1 MRNENTKQTKGVEMK
16 TLIQQGYKII
26 DSSNDCANY
35 AKANED
41 GTVTVETL
49 YRYGK
54 SVVKTY
60 TKDEFIA
67 WRNDVDGTKEVS
79 LADVKTWT
87 VMTNEFGLKLKG
99 VVK

>member
-1 MRNENTKQTKGVEMK
+1 MRMVNHNKTKGARVMK
-16 TLIQQGYKII
+16 TLTEQGYKLI

-41 GTVTVETL
+41 GTITVETL

-54 SVVKTY
+54 PVVKTY

-67 WRNDVDGTKEVS
+67 WREDINGTKEFS
-79 LADVKTWT
+79 LPKYAT
-87 VMTNEFGLKLKG
+87 VWTNEFADRLKG
-99 VVK
+99 GY